1 MTDADDPTPAP
12 APTPGP
18 EPTPGLEPTRGP
30 ASASA
35 PPPAPAPAP
44 PPGPSEPVPVHAET
58 GGSGDPVE
66 IAAAVEVGESK
77 PRRSRYHGDDS
88 LMNRFDRDGLRRFRA
103 RDGIVA
109 VLVSCALMVVFAGAS
124 VKHAGQQLQSRVGR
138 NVVLA
143 FGDPAAKIADA
154 LPISS
159 VVNKATSWLSPDAN
173 LSSAGGGFATISST
187 SAAGPGGIPPVT
199 ADAFDPTKLG
209 LAAPPKR
216 PLHTLL
222 VTGDSMSEPL
232 DSDLAESLEPNGIHV
247 IQDPHIGTG
256 ISQTVLLDW
265 GKEATAQVKQYH
277 PDAVVIFIGANDG
290 FSMPGPGGAQVSCC
304 TAEWAA
310 IYAERARSMM
320 NTYRQDG
327 VARVYW
333 LTLPAPRDSLR
344 AQISR
349 VVDYAVTVAAQPW
362 ADQVR
367 IIDMVPVFTPGFVYR
382 DAMTVNGQ
390 PTIVRESDGIHLNDA
405 GSQLAANIV
414 QAAIDKD
421 FTTG

>member
-1 MTDADDPTPAP
+1 MTDADDQTPD
-12 APTPGP
+12 
-18 EPTPGLEPTRGP
+18 L
-30 ASASA
+30 A
-35 PPPAPAPAP
+35 PPA
-44 PPGPSEPVPVHAET
+44 GPSEPVPTHAET

-66 IAAAVEVGESK
+66 IVPSAPAVSGRS
-77 PRRSRYHGDDS
+77 PRNRYHGDDS
-88 LMNRFDRDGLRRFRA
+88 LMNRFDRYGLRRYRA

-109 VLVSCALMVVFAGAS
+109 VLVSCALMILFAGAS
-124 VKHAGQQLQSRVGR
+124 VEHAGQQIQSKLGR

-143 FGDPAAKIADA
+143 FGDPAASIARG
-154 LPISS
+154 LPLASI
-159 VVNKATSWLSPDAN
+159 VTTATGWLSPDQN
-173 LSSAGGGFATISST
+173 LGSSGGAFATIAQT
-187 SAAGPGGIPPVT
+187 SAAGGIPPVT
-199 ADAFDPTKLG
+199 PDAFDPTKLG

-232 DSDLAESLEPNGIHV
+232 DSDLAQTLDPKGVHV

-256 ISQTVLLDW
+256 ISQTILLDW
-265 GKEATAQVKQYH
+265 GKEAAAQVKQFH

-290 FSMPGPGGAQVSCC
+290 FSMPGPGGGQVNCC
-304 TAEWAA
+304 SAEWAA
-310 IYAERARSMM
+310 IYAQRARSMM
-320 NTYRQDG
+320 DIYRQAG

-333 LTLPAPRDSLR
+333 LTLPAFQNAERSKI
-344 AQISR
+344 AR

-367 IIDMVPVFTPGFVYR
+367 MIDMVPVFTPGFVYR
-382 DAMTVNGQ
+382 SAMTIGGQ
-390 PTIVRESDGIHLNDA
+390 ATIVRQADGIHLNDA

-414 QAAIDKD
+414 ETAIDKD